1 MHKLMLA
8 AAVAL
13 LVLGAQD
20 APAMPGMGGGAGG
33 GSRFDAMDTDKN
45 GSLSQEEFK
54 KAFPNMTDA
63 AFKTIDADGNGGIS
77 HEEWADF
84 MRQHAMGKAGVP
96 RGGMP
101 PAGNSAA
108 PGGLPLVTPP
118 SGK

>member
-1 MHKLMLA
+1 
-8 AAVAL
+8 
-13 LVLGAQD
+13 
-20 APAMPGMGGGAGG
+20 MPGMGGGAGG

-84 MRQHAMGKAGVP
+84 MRQHAMGKAGGP

>member
-54 KAFPNMTDA
+54 
-63 AFKTIDADGNGGIS
+63 
-77 HEEWADF
+77 
-84 MRQHAMGKAGVP
+84 
-96 RGGMP
+96 
-101 PAGNSAA
+101 
-108 PGGLPLVTPP
+108 
-118 SGK
+118 